1 MRIVYCIP
9 HLYNSG
15 GMERVLTQKVNWL
28 AAHTDYEITIVT
40 TELTPVG
47 QSDVYFELDER
58 VRVVHLNIDFNADY
72 HKPLLSKYIGHARRL
87 RAYKRALIGYIRANE
102 IDLCIS
108 LGGKEVAFISTL
120 PCRTMVEFHFAKDH
134 RQQLLDANHTGWFW
148 HLLGRIRTWQLVRD
162 VRSVEQIIVL
172 TEKDKQD
179 WKQAG
184 CANVKCI
191 PNPCAIKYRVVSS
204 EYGVQSSEY
213 RVVSSEYGEQSI
225 KTLLAVGR
233 LHEQKG
239 FDMLLEACNNVQRD
253 NVQCTKEWVLRIVG
267 EGEQRK
273 KLEQQ
278 IKDLQ
283 LSNVV
288 LAGRVENM
296 VEEYNAASLFVL
308 SSRYEGL
315 PLALIEAMWCG
326 VPCVSFDCP
335 HGPAELLED
344 DRGWLVPAMDVA
356 GLAKQI
362 AYAMNHSEEAKARAQ
377 RAQEYAYE
385 KYSEANIMPQW
396 VQLIEN
402 I

>member
-1 MRIVYCIP
+1 
-9 HLYNSG
+9 
-15 GMERVLTQKVNWL
+15 
-28 AAHTDYEITIVT
+28 
-40 TELTPVG
+40 
-47 QSDVYFELDER
+47 
-58 VRVVHLNIDFNADY
+58 
-72 HKPLLSKYIGHARRL
+72 
-87 RAYKRALIGYIRANE
+87 
-102 IDLCIS
+102 
-108 LGGKEVAFISTL
+108 
-120 PCRTMVEFHFAKDH
+120 
-134 RQQLLDANHTGWFW
+134 
-148 HLLGRIRTWQLVRD
+148 LGRIRTWQLVRD
-162 VRSVEQIIVL
+162 VRSVGQIVVL

-179 WKQAG
+179 WQQVG

-191 PNPCAIKYRVVSS
+191 PNPCAIKYR
-204 EYGVQSSEY
+204 EQSSEY
-213 RVVSSEYGEQSI
+213 RVLSSEYGEQGV
-225 KTLLAVGR
+225 KTLLGVGR

-239 FDMLLEACNNVQRD
+239 FDMLLEAWDNVQRD
-253 NVQCTKEWVLRIVG
+253 NVQCTKDWTLRIVG
-267 EGEQRK
+267 EGAQRAA
-273 KLEQQ
+273 LEQQ

-335 HGPAELLED
+335 NGPAELLED
-344 DRGWLVPAMDVA
+344 DRGWLVPAMDVEK
-356 GLAKQI
+356 LAQQLI
-362 AYAMNHSEEAKARAQ
+362 YAMTHMEEAKARAQ

>member
-58 VRVVHLNIDFNADY
+58 VQIKALGIDFNADY

-87 RAYKRALIGYIRANE
+87 RAYKRALIGYIRSHA

-108 LGGKEVAFISTL
+108 LGGKEVSFISSL
-120 PCRTMVEFHFAKDH
+120 PCRTIVEFHFAKDH

-162 VRSVEQIIVL
+162 VRSVGQIVVL

-179 WKQAG
+179 WQQAG
-184 CANVKCI
+184 CTNVMCI

-204 EYGVQSSEY
+204 EYRVQG
-213 RVVSSEYGEQSI
+213 SEYGEQGV

-239 FDMLLEACNNVQRD
+239 FDMLLEAWNNVQRD
-253 NVQCTKEWVLRIVG
+253 NVQCTKDWTLRIVG

-273 KLEQQ
+273 KLEEQ
-278 IKDLQ
+278 IRDLH

-326 VPCVSFDCP
+326 VPCVFFDCP

-344 DRGWLVPAMDVA
+344 DRGWLVPAMDVEK
-356 GLAKQI
+356 LAQQI
-362 AYAMNHSEEAKARAQ
+362 IYAMTHMEEAKARAQ

-402 I
+402 M

>member
-1 MRIVYCIP
+1 MRIAYCIP

-28 AAHTDYEITIVT
+28 AAHTDYEITIIT
-40 TELTPVG
+40 TEITPVG
-47 QSDVYFELDER
+47 QSDTYFSLDKR
-58 VRVVHLNIDFNADY
+58 VSVEALNIDFDADY
-72 HKPLLSKYIGHARRL
+72 YKPLLFKYVGHARRL
-87 RAYKRALIGYIRANE
+87 RAYKRALINYLRANK

-108 LGGKEVAFISTL
+108 LGGKEVAFMSSL
-120 PCRTMVEFHFAKDH
+120 PCRTIVEFHFAKDH

-148 HLLGRIRTWQLVRD
+148 HVLGRIRTWQLVRD
-162 VRSVEQIIVL
+162 VRSVGQIVVL

-179 WKQAG
+179 WQQAG
-184 CANVKCI
+184 CMNVKCI
-191 PNPCAIKYRVVSS
+191 PNPCAIKYRVL
-204 EYGVQSSEY
+204 SSEY
-213 RVVSSEYGEQSI
+213 RVVSSEYRVQSI

-239 FDMLLEACNNVQRD
+239 FDMLLEAWNNVQRD
-253 NVQCTKEWVLRIVG
+253 NVQCTKDWTLRIVG
-267 EGEQRK
+267 EGPQRAA
-273 KLEQQ
+273 LEQQ
-278 IKDLQ
+278 IKDLH
-283 LSNVV
+283 LTNVV

-296 VEEYNAASLFVL
+296 VEEYAAASLFVL

-335 HGPAELLED
+335 HGPAELLEN
-344 DRGWLVPAMDVA
+344 DRGWLVSNGDVK

-362 AYAMNHSEEAKARAQ
+362 AYAMTHMAEARERAQ

-396 VQLIEN
+396 VRLIEN

>member
-1 MRIVYCIP
+1 MRILYCIP

-40 TELTPVG
+40 TELVPEG

-58 VRVVHLNIDFNADY
+58 VRVEALGIDFNADY

-87 RAYKRALIGYIRANE
+87 RAYKRALVNYIRANE

-108 LGGKEVAFISTL
+108 LGGKEVAFMSSL
-120 PCRTMVEFHFAKDH
+120 PCRTIVEFHFAKDH

-162 VRSVEQIIVL
+162 VRSADQIVVL

-179 WKQAG
+179 WQQAG
-184 CANVKCI
+184 CTNVVCI
-191 PNPCAIKYRVVSS
+191 PNPCAINSRKSKVESRKT
-204 EYGVQSSEY
+204 
-213 RVVSSEYGEQSI
+213 

-239 FDMLLEACNNVQRD
+239 FDMLLEAWN
-253 NVQCTKEWVLRIVG
+253 NVQCTKDWTLRIVG

-273 KLEQQ
+273 KLEEQ
-278 IKDLQ
+278 IRDLH

-296 VEEYNAASLFVL
+296 VEEYAAASLFVL

-362 AYAMNHSEEAKARAQ
+362 AYAMNHSEEAVGRAQ

-385 KYSEANIMPQW
+385 KYSEASIMPQW
-396 VQLIEN
+396 VRLIEN
-402 I
+402 M

>member
-28 AAHTDYEITIVT
+28 AAHTDYEITIIT

-47 QSDVYFELDER
+47 QFDVYFELDER
-58 VRVVHLNIDFNADY
+58 VQVKALGIDFNADY
-72 HKPLLSKYIGHARRL
+72 HKPLLFKYVGHARRL
-87 RAYKRALIGYIRANE
+87 RAYKRALVEYIQSHA

-108 LGGKEVAFISTL
+108 LGGKEVAFISSL
-120 PCRTMVEFHFAKDH
+120 PCRTIVEFHFAKDH

-148 HLLGRIRTWQLVRD
+148 HVLGRIRTWQLVCD
-162 VRSVEQIIVL
+162 VRSADQIVVL

-179 WKQAG
+179 WQQAG
-184 CANVKCI
+184 CTNVKCI
-191 PNPCAIKYRVVSS
+191 PNPCAIKYR
-204 EYGVQSSEY
+204 EQSSEY
-213 RVVSSEYGEQSI
+213 RVVSSEYGVQSK

-239 FDMLLEACNNVQRD
+239 FDMLLEAWNNVQRD
-253 NVQCTKEWVLRIVG
+253 NVQCTKDWTLRIVG
-267 EGEQRK
+267 DGPQRAV
-273 KLEQQ
+273 LEQQ
-278 IKDLQ
+278 IKDLH
-283 LSNVV
+283 LTNVV

-296 VEEYNAASLFVL
+296 VEEYAASSLFVL

-315 PLALIEAMWCG
+315 PLALIEAMWCA

-344 DRGWLVPAMDVA
+344 DRGWLVSAMDVA

-362 AYAMNHSEEAKARAQ
+362 AYAMSHSEEAVERAL

-396 VQLIEN
+396 VRLIQN
-402 I
+402 K

>member
-1 MRIVYCIP
+1 MRILYCIP

-28 AAHTDYEITIVT
+28 AAHTDYEITIIT
-40 TELTPVG
+40 TEPTPEG
-47 QSDVYFELDER
+47 QNDVCFSLDER
-58 VRVVHLNIDFNADY
+58 VRVEALGIDFNADY
-72 HKPLLSKYIGHARRL
+72 HKPLLSKYIGHARRM
-87 RAYKRALIGYIRANE
+87 RVYRRALINYIRANE

-134 RQQLLDANHTGWFW
+134 RQQLLDANHKGWFW
-148 HLLGRIRTWQLVRD
+148 HVLGRMRTWQLVRD
-162 VRSVEQIIVL
+162 VRSVGQIVVL
-172 TEKDKQD
+172 TEKDRQD
-179 WKQAG
+179 WQQAG
-184 CANVKCI
+184 CTNVKCI
-191 PNPCAIKYRVVSS
+191 PNPCAIKYRVLSS
-204 EYGVQSSEY
+204 EYGVQS
-213 RVVSSEYGEQSI
+213 I
-225 KTLLAVGR
+225 KTLLGVGR

-239 FDMLLEACNNVQRD
+239 FDMLLEAWNNVQRD

-267 EGEQRK
+267 EGAQRAA
-273 KLEQQ
+273 LEQQ

-288 LAGRVENM
+288 LAGRVENV
-296 VEEYNAASLFVL
+296 VEEYATASLFVL

-335 HGPAELLED
+335 HGPAELLGD
-344 DRGWLVPAMDVA
+344 DRGWLVPVSDVA

-362 AYAMNHSEEAKARAQ
+362 AYAMNHSEEALERAL

-396 VQLIEN
+396 VQLTEN

>member
-1 MRIVYCIP
+1 MRIAYCIP

-28 AAHTDYEITIVT
+28 AAHTDYEITIIT
-40 TELTPVG
+40 TELTPVE
-47 QSDVYFELDER
+47 QFDVYFELDER
-58 VRVVHLNIDFNADY
+58 VQVKALGIDFNADY
-72 HKPLLSKYIGHARRL
+72 HKPLLFKYVGHARRL
-87 RAYKRALIGYIRANE
+87 RAYKRALINYLRANK

-108 LGGKEVAFISTL
+108 LGGKEVAFMSSL
-120 PCRTMVEFHFAKDH
+120 SCRTIVEFHFAKDH

-148 HLLGRIRTWQLVRD
+148 HVLGRIRTWQLVRD
-162 VRSVEQIIVL
+162 VRSVGQIVVL

-179 WKQAG
+179 WQQAV
-184 CANVKCI
+184 CTNVKCI

-204 EYGVQSSEY
+204 EYRVQSTEY
-213 RVVSSEYGEQSI
+213 RVQSI

-239 FDMLLEACNNVQRD
+239 FDMLLEAWNNVQRD
-253 NVQCTKEWVLRIVG
+253 NVQCTKDWTLRIVG
-267 EGEQRK
+267 DGPQRAV
-273 KLEQQ
+273 LEQQ

-283 LSNVV
+283 LTNVV
-288 LAGRVENM
+288 LAGRVND
-296 VEEYNAASLFVL
+296 VQDEYAAASLFVL

-362 AYAMNHSEEAKARAQ
+362 AYAMTHVAEARECAQYAQVYARD
-377 RAQEYAYE
+377 
-385 KYSEANIMPQW
+385 KYSEASIMPQW
-396 VQLIEN
+396 VQVIEN
-402 I
+402 K

>member
-47 QSDVYFELDER
+47 QNDVCFSLDER
-58 VRVVHLNIDFNADY
+58 VRVEALGIDFNADY
-72 HKPLLSKYIGHARRL
+72 HKPLLSKYIGHARRM
-87 RAYKRALIGYIRANE
+87 RAYKRALINYIRANE

-148 HLLGRIRTWQLVRD
+148 HVLGRIRTWQLVRD
-162 VRSVEQIIVL
+162 VRSVGQIVVL

-179 WKQAG
+179 WQQAG
-184 CANVKCI
+184 CTNVMCI
-191 PNPCAIKYRVVSS
+191 PNPCSLKYRVLSS
-204 EYGVQSSEY
+204 EYRVQSSEY
-213 RVVSSEYGEQSI
+213 REQRI

-239 FDMLLEACNNVQRD
+239 FDMLLEAWNNVQRD
-253 NVQCTKEWVLRIVG
+253 NVQCTKEWTLRIVG

-273 KLEQQ
+273 KLEEQ
-278 IKDLQ
+278 IRDLH

-296 VEEYNAASLFVL
+296 VEEYDAASLFVL

-326 VPCVSFDCP
+326 LPCVSFDCP
-335 HGPAELLED
+335 HGPAELLGG
-344 DRGWLVPAMDVA
+344 DRGCLVPAMDVEK
-356 GLAKQI
+356 LAQQI
-362 AYAMNHSEEAKARAQ
+362 IYAMTHMEEAKARAQ

>member
-28 AAHTDYEITIVT
+28 AAHTDYEIKIVT

-58 VRVVHLNIDFNADY
+58 VRVEALGIDFNADY

-87 RAYKRALIGYIRANE
+87 RAYKRALINYIRANE

-179 WKQAG
+179 WQQAG
-184 CANVKCI
+184 CTNVKCI
-191 PNPCAIKYRVVSS
+191 PNPCAIKYRV
-204 EYGVQSSEY
+204 QSSEY
-213 RVVSSEYGEQSI
+213 RVVSSEYGVQSI

-239 FDMLLEACNNVQRD
+239 FYMLLEAWREVQRAD
-253 NVQCTKEWVLRIVG
+253 VQCAKEWVLRIVG

-273 KLEQQ
+273 KLEEQ
-278 IKDLQ
+278 IRDLH

-296 VEEYNAASLFVL
+296 VEEYAAASLFVL

-335 HGPAELLED
+335 HGPIELLGD
-344 DRGWLVPAMDVA
+344 NRGWLVPASDVEK
-356 GLAKQI
+356 LTQQI
-362 AYAMNHSEEAKARAQ
+362 IYAMTHMEEAKARAQ

-385 KYSEANIMPQW
+385 KYSEASIMPQW

>member
-1 MRIVYCIP
+1 M
-9 HLYNSG
+9 
-15 GMERVLTQKVNWL
+15 
-28 AAHTDYEITIVT
+28 
-40 TELTPVG
+40 
-47 QSDVYFELDER
+47 
-58 VRVVHLNIDFNADY
+58 
-72 HKPLLSKYIGHARRL
+72 
-87 RAYKRALIGYIRANE
+87 
-102 IDLCIS
+102 
-108 LGGKEVAFISTL
+108 
-120 PCRTMVEFHFAKDH
+120 
-134 RQQLLDANHTGWFW
+134 
-148 HLLGRIRTWQLVRD
+148 RD
-162 VRSVEQIIVL
+162 VRSVGQIVVL
-172 TEKDKQD
+172 TEKDRQD
-179 WKQAG
+179 WQQAG
-184 CANVKCI
+184 CTNVKCI

-204 EYGVQSSEY
+204 EY
-213 RVVSSEYGEQSI
+213 RVLSSEYGVQSK

-239 FDMLLEACNNVQRD
+239 FDMLLEAWNNVQRD
-253 NVQCTKEWVLRIVG
+253 NEQCTKDWTLRIVG

-296 VEEYNAASLFVL
+296 VEEYAAASLFVL

-335 HGPAELLED
+335 HGPAELLGG
-344 DRGWLVPAMDVA
+344 DRGWLVLAMDVA
-356 GLAKQI
+356 GLSKQI
-362 AYAMNHSEEAKARAQ
+362 AYAMNHSEEAMERAQ

>member
-1 MRIVYCIP
+1 MRILYCIP

-40 TELTPVG
+40 TELTPVW
-47 QSDVYFELDER
+47 QNDVCFSLDER
-58 VRVVHLNIDFNADY
+58 VRVEALGIDFNADY
-72 HKPLLSKYIGHARRL
+72 HKPLLSKYIGHARRM
-87 RAYKRALIGYIRANE
+87 RVYKRALANYIRANE

-108 LGGKEVAFISTL
+108 LGGKEVAFISSL
-120 PCRTMVEFHFAKDH
+120 PCRTIVEFHFAKDH

-179 WKQAG
+179 WQQAG
-184 CANVKCI
+184 CTNVVCI
-191 PNPCAIKYRVVSS
+191 PNPCAIKYRVL
-204 EYGVQSSEY
+204 SSEY
-213 RVVSSEYGEQSI
+213 REQRI

-239 FDMLLEACNNVQRD
+239 FDMLLEAWNNVQRD
-253 NVQCTKEWVLRIVG
+253 NEQCTKDWTLRIVG
-267 EGEQRK
+267 EGAQRAA
-273 KLEQQ
+273 LEQQ
-278 IKDLQ
+278 IKDLH

-288 LAGRVENM
+288 LAGRVGNM

-326 VPCVSFDCP
+326 LPCVSFDCP
-335 HGPAELLED
+335 HGPAELLGD
-344 DRGWLVPAMDVA
+344 DRGWLVPAMDVE
-356 GLAKQI
+356 KMTQQI
-362 AYAMNHSEEAKARAQ
+362 IYAMTHIEEAKARAQ

-402 I
+402 M

>member
-28 AAHTDYEITIVT
+28 AAHTDYEITIIT
-40 TELTPVG
+40 TELVPEG
-47 QSDVYFELDER
+47 QNDVCFSLDER
-58 VRVVHLNIDFNADY
+58 VRVEALGIDFNADY
-72 HKPLLSKYIGHARRL
+72 HKPLLSKYIGHARRM
-87 RAYKRALIGYIRANE
+87 REYKRALINYIRANE

-108 LGGKEVAFISTL
+108 LGGKEVAFISSL
-120 PCRTMVEFHFAKDH
+120 PCRTIVEFHFAKDH

-148 HLLGRIRTWQLVRD
+148 HVLGRIRTWQLVRD
-162 VRSVEQIIVL
+162 VRSADQIVVL

-179 WKQAG
+179 WQQAG
-184 CANVKCI
+184 CTNVMCI

-204 EYGVQSSEY
+204 EYRVQG
-213 RVVSSEYGEQSI
+213 SEYGEQGV

-239 FDMLLEACNNVQRD
+239 FDMLLEAWNNVQRD
-253 NVQCTKEWVLRIVG
+253 NVQCAKEWVLRIVG

-273 KLEQQ
+273 KLEEQ
-278 IKDLQ
+278 IRDLH
-283 LSNVV
+283 LNNVV

-335 HGPAELLED
+335 HGPAELLGD
-344 DRGWLVPAMDVA
+344 DRGWLVPANDVEK
-356 GLAKQI
+356 LTQQLI
-362 AYAMNHSEEAKARAQ
+362 YAMTHLKEAEVRAQ
-377 RAQEYAYE
+377 RAQHYAQE
-385 KYSEANIMPQW
+385 KYSEASIMPHW
-396 VQLIEN
+396 IELIEN
-402 I
+402 M

>member
-191 PNPCAIKYRVVSS
+191 PNPCAMKYRVLSSEYRVVSS
-204 EYGVQSSEY
+204 EYG
-213 RVVSSEYGEQSI
+213 VVSSEYGEQSI

-288 LAGRVENM
+288 LAGRVENV
-296 VEEYNAASLFVL
+296 VEEYAAASLFVL

-335 HGPAELLED
+335 HGPAELLGD
-344 DRGWLVPAMDVA
+344 DRGWLVPAMDVEK
-356 GLAKQI
+356 LTQQLI
-362 AYAMNHSEEAKARAQ
+362 SAMTHMEEAKARAQ

-385 KYSEANIMPQW
+385 KYSEASIMPQW

>member
-28 AAHTDYEITIVT
+28 AAHTDYQITIIT

-58 VRVVHLNIDFNADY
+58 VRVEAFGIDFNADY
-72 HKPLLSKYIGHARRL
+72 HKPLLSKYIGHARRM
-87 RAYKRALIGYIRANE
+87 RAYKRALVNYIRANE

-108 LGGKEVAFISTL
+108 LGGKEVSFISSL

-162 VRSVEQIIVL
+162 VRSVDQIIVL
-172 TEKDKQD
+172 TENDKQD
-179 WKQAG
+179 WQQAG

-191 PNPCAIKYRVVSS
+191 PNPCALNSRKSKVESR
-204 EYGVQSSEY
+204 
-213 RVVSSEYGEQSI
+213 
-225 KTLLAVGR
+225 KTKTVLAVGR

-239 FDMLLEACNNVQRD
+239 FDMLLEVWNNVQRD
-253 NVQCTKEWVLRIVG
+253 NVQCTKDWTLRIVG
-267 EGEQRK
+267 DGPQRAA
-273 KLEQQ
+273 LEQQ

-288 LAGRVENM
+288 LAGRVENV
-296 VEEYNAASLFVL
+296 VEEYNEASLFVL
-308 SSRYEGL
+308 SSRYEGFSL
-315 PLALIEAMWCG
+315 VLLEAMWCG

-335 HGPAELLED
+335 HGPAELLGD
-344 DRGWLVPAMDVA
+344 DRGWLVPAMDVEK
-356 GLAKQI
+356 LAQQI
-362 AYAMNHSEEAKARAQ
+362 IYAMTHMEEAMKRAE

>member
-28 AAHTDYEITIVT
+28 AAHTDYEITIIT

-87 RAYKRALIGYIRANE
+87 RAYKRALINYILANE

-172 TEKDKQD
+172 TEKDRQD
-179 WKQAG
+179 WQQAG

-204 EYGVQSSEY
+204 EYG
-213 RVVSSEYGEQSI
+213 EQSI
-225 KTLLAVGR
+225 KTLLGVGR

-239 FDMLLEACNNVQRD
+239 FDMLLEAWNNVQRD
-253 NVQCTKEWVLRIVG
+253 NVQCTKDWTLRIVG

-288 LAGRVENM
+288 LAGRVENV
-296 VEEYNAASLFVL
+296 VEEYAAASLFVL

-335 HGPAELLED
+335 HGPAELLGD
-344 DRGWLVPAMDVA
+344 DRGWLVPAMDVEK
-356 GLAKQI
+356 LTQQLI
-362 AYAMNHSEEAKARAQ
+362 SAMTHMEEAKARAQ

-385 KYSEANIMPQW
+385 KYSEASIMPQW

>member
-28 AAHTDYEITIVT
+28 AAHTDYQITIIT

-47 QSDVYFELDER
+47 QAEVYFELDER
-58 VRVVHLNIDFNADY
+58 VQVKALGIDFNADY
-72 HKPLLSKYIGHARRL
+72 HKPLLLKYIGHARRM
-87 RAYKRALIGYIRANE
+87 RAYKRALINYIRANE

-120 PCRTMVEFHFAKDH
+120 PCRTMIEFHFAKDH

-148 HLLGRIRTWQLVRD
+148 HVLGRIRTWQLVRD

-172 TEKDKQD
+172 TESDKQD
-179 WKQAG
+179 WQQAG

-191 PNPCAIKYRVVSS
+191 PNPCAMKYRVL
-204 EYGVQSSEY
+204 SSEY
-213 RVVSSEYGEQSI
+213 RVVSSEYRVHSI

-239 FDMLLEACNNVQRD
+239 FDMLLEAWNNVQRD
-253 NVQCTKEWVLRIVG
+253 KVQCTKDWTLRIVG
-267 EGEQRK
+267 EGPQRAA
-273 KLEQQ
+273 LEQQ

-283 LSNVV
+283 LTNVV

-296 VEEYNAASLFVL
+296 VEEYDAASLFVL
-308 SSRYEGL
+308 SSRYEGFSL
-315 PLALIEAMWCG
+315 VLSEAMWCG
-326 VPCVSFDCP
+326 LPCVSFDCP
-335 HGPAELLED
+335 HGPAELLGD
-344 DRGWLVPAMDVA
+344 DRGWLVPANDVEK
-356 GLAKQI
+356 LTQQLI
-362 AYAMNHSEEAKARAQ
+362 YAMTHLQEAEVRAQ
-377 RAQEYAYE
+377 RAQHYAQE
-385 KYSEANIMPQW
+385 KYSEASIMPHW
-396 VQLIEN
+396 IELIEN
-402 I
+402 M

>member
-28 AAHTDYEITIVT
+28 AAHTDYEITIIT

-58 VRVVHLNIDFNADY
+58 VQVKALGIDFNADY
-72 HKPLLSKYIGHARRL
+72 HKPLLFKYIGHARRL
-87 RAYKRALIGYIRANE
+87 RAYKRALINYIRANE

-120 PCRTMVEFHFAKDH
+120 PCRTIVEFHFAKDH

-148 HLLGRIRTWQLVRD
+148 HVLGRIRTWQLVRA
-162 VRSVEQIIVL
+162 VRSVGQIVVL

-179 WKQAG
+179 WQQAG
-184 CANVKCI
+184 CTNVVCI
-191 PNPCAIKYRVVSS
+191 PNPCSLKYRVL
-204 EYGVQSSEY
+204 SSEY
-213 RVVSSEYGEQSI
+213 RVQSSECGEQGV
-225 KTLLAVGR
+225 KTLLGVGR

-239 FDMLLEACNNVQRD
+239 FDMLLEAWNNVQRD
-253 NVQCTKEWVLRIVG
+253 NVQCTKDWTLRIVG
-267 EGEQRK
+267 EGPQRAA
-273 KLEQQ
+273 LEQQ
-278 IKDLQ
+278 IKDLH

-296 VEEYNAASLFVL
+296 VEEYAASSLFVL

-344 DRGWLVPAMDVA
+344 DRGWLVPAMDVEK
-356 GLAKQI
+356 LTQQLI
-362 AYAMNHSEEAKARAQ
+362 YAMTHMEEAKARAE

-396 VQLIEN
+396 VRLIEN
-402 I
+402 M

>member
-28 AAHTDYEITIVT
+28 AAHTDYEITIIT
-40 TELTPVG
+40 TELVPEG
-47 QSDVYFELDER
+47 QNEVYFPLDER
-58 VRVVHLNIDFNADY
+58 VRVEAFGIDFNADY

-87 RAYKRALIGYIRANE
+87 RAYKRALINYIRANE

-120 PCRTMVEFHFAKDH
+120 PCRTIVEFHFAKDH

-148 HLLGRIRTWQLVRD
+148 HVLGCIRTWQLVRD
-162 VRSVEQIIVL
+162 VRAVEHIIVL
-172 TEKDKQD
+172 TESDKQD
-179 WKQAG
+179 WQQAG
-184 CANVKCI
+184 CANVRCI
-191 PNPCAIKYRVVSS
+191 PNPCAMK
-204 EYGVQSSEY
+204 YGVQSSEY
-213 RVVSSEYGEQSI
+213 RVLSTEYRIQSI

-239 FDMLLEACNNVQRD
+239 FDMLLEAWNNVQRD
-253 NVQCTKEWVLRIVG
+253 NVQCTKDWTLRIVG
-267 EGEQRK
+267 EGPQRAA
-273 KLEQQ
+273 LEQQ
-278 IKDLQ
+278 IKDLH

-296 VEEYNAASLFVL
+296 VEEYAASSLFVL

-326 VPCVSFDCP
+326 VPCVSFACP
-335 HGPAELLED
+335 HGPAELLRG

-356 GLAKQI
+356 GLAKQV
-362 AYAMNHSEEAKARAQ
+362 AYAMSHSEEAMERAL

-396 VQLIEN
+396 VRLIEN
-402 I
+402 M

>member
-28 AAHTDYEITIVT
+28 AAHTDYQITIIT

-58 VRVVHLNIDFNADY
+58 VRVEAFGIDFNADY
-72 HKPLLSKYIGHARRL
+72 HKPLLSKYIGHARRM
-87 RAYKRALIGYIRANE
+87 RAYKRALVNYIRANE

-108 LGGKEVAFISTL
+108 LGGKEVAFISSL

-148 HLLGRIRTWQLVRD
+148 HVLGRIRTWQLVRD

-172 TEKDKQD
+172 TESDKQD
-179 WKQAG
+179 WQQAG

-191 PNPCAIKYRVVSS
+191 PNPCALNSRKSKVESRKT
-204 EYGVQSSEY
+204 
-213 RVVSSEYGEQSI
+213 

-239 FDMLLEACNNVQRD
+239 FDMLLEAWNNVQRGD
-253 NVQCTKEWVLRIVG
+253 VQCAKEWVLRIVG
-267 EGEQRK
+267 EGPQRAA
-273 KLEQQ
+273 LEQQ

-296 VEEYNAASLFVL
+296 VEEYDAASLFVL

-326 VPCVSFDCP
+326 LPCVSFDCP
-335 HGPAELLED
+335 HGPAELLRD
-344 DRGWLVPAMDVA
+344 DRGCLVPAMDVEK
-356 GLAKQI
+356 LTQQI
-362 AYAMNHSEEAKARAQ
+362 IYAMTHLQEAKARAE

>member
-47 QSDVYFELDER
+47 QDDVCFALDER
-58 VRVVHLNIDFNADY
+58 VRVEAFGIDFNADY
-72 HKPLLSKYIGHARRL
+72 HKPLLSKYIGHARRM
-87 RAYKRALIGYIRANE
+87 RAYKRALVNYIRANE

-120 PCRTMVEFHFAKDH
+120 PCRTIVEFHFAKDH

-148 HLLGRIRTWQLVRD
+148 HVLGCIRTWQLVRD

-172 TEKDKQD
+172 TENDKQD
-179 WKQAG
+179 WQQAG
-184 CANVKCI
+184 CANVRCI
-191 PNPCAIKYRVVSS
+191 PNPCAMKYRVVSS
-204 EYGVQSSEY
+204 EY
-213 RVVSSEYGEQSI
+213 RVVSI

-239 FDMLLEACNNVQRD
+239 FDMLLEAWNNVQRGD
-253 NVQCTKEWVLRIVG
+253 VQCAKEWVLRIVG
-267 EGEQRK
+267 DGPQRAA
-273 KLEQQ
+273 LEQQ
-278 IKDLQ
+278 IKDLH

-296 VEEYNAASLFVL
+296 VEEYDAASLFVL

-326 VPCVSFDCP
+326 LPCVSFDCP
-335 HGPAELLED
+335 HGPAELLGD
-344 DRGWLVPAMDVA
+344 DRGWLVPAMDVEK
-356 GLAKQI
+356 LAQQI
-362 AYAMNHSEEAKARAQ
+362 IYAMTHMEEAKARAEH
-377 RAQEYAYE
+377 AQEYAYE
-385 KYSEANIMPQW
+385 KYSEANIMPHW
-396 VQLIEN
+396 IELIEN

>member
-1 MRIVYCIP
+1 MRIAYCIP

-28 AAHTDYEITIVT
+28 AAHTDYEITIIT

-47 QSDVYFELDER
+47 QFDVYFELDER
-58 VRVVHLNIDFNADY
+58 VRVEAFGIDFNADY
-72 HKPLLSKYIGHARRL
+72 HKPLLSKYICHARRL
-87 RAYKRALIGYIRANE
+87 RAYKRALINYIRANE

-108 LGGKEVAFISTL
+108 LGGKEVSFISSL
-120 PCRTMVEFHFAKDH
+120 PCRTIVEFHFAKDH

-148 HLLGRIRTWQLVRD
+148 HVLGRIRTWQLVRD
-162 VRSVEQIIVL
+162 VRSVGQIVVL

-179 WKQAG
+179 WQQAG
-184 CANVKCI
+184 CTNVKCI
-191 PNPCAIKYRVVSS
+191 PNPCVIKYRVL
-204 EYGVQSSEY
+204 SSEY
-213 RVVSSEYGEQSI
+213 RVQST

-239 FDMLLEACNNVQRD
+239 FDMLLEAWNNVQRD
-253 NVQCTKEWVLRIVG
+253 NVQCTKDWTLRIVG
-267 EGEQRK
+267 EGPQRAA
-273 KLEQQ
+273 LEQQ
-278 IKDLQ
+278 IKDLH
-283 LSNVV
+283 LTNVV

-296 VEEYNAASLFVL
+296 VEEYAAASLFVL

-344 DRGWLVPAMDVA
+344 DRGWLVSAMDVA

-362 AYAMNHSEEAKARAQ
+362 AYAMSHSEEAMERAQ

-385 KYSEANIMPQW
+385 KYSEANIMPHW
-396 VQLIEN
+396 VELIEN

>member
-58 VRVVHLNIDFNADY
+58 VQVKALGIDFNADY

-87 RAYKRALIGYIRANE
+87 RAYKRALINYIRANE

-120 PCRTMVEFHFAKDH
+120 PCRTIVEFHFAKDH

-162 VRSVEQIIVL
+162 VRSADQIVVL

-179 WKQAG
+179 WQQAG
-184 CANVKCI
+184 CTNVKCI
-191 PNPCAIKYRVVSS
+191 PNPCAIKYR
-204 EYGVQSSEY
+204 EQSSEY
-213 RVVSSEYGEQSI
+213 RVVSSEYSEQRV

-239 FDMLLEACNNVQRD
+239 FDMLLEAWNNVQRD
-253 NVQCTKEWVLRIVG
+253 NEQCTKDWTLRIVG
-267 EGEQRK
+267 EGAQRAA
-273 KLEQQ
+273 LEQQ

-296 VEEYNAASLFVL
+296 VEEYAAASLFVL

-335 HGPAELLED
+335 HGPKELLAD
-344 DRGWLVPAMDVA
+344 QRGWLVENGNVEKLTQQLIYTMTH
-356 GLAKQI
+356 
-362 AYAMNHSEEAKARAQ
+362 MEEAAARAAK
-377 RAQEYAYE
+377 AQAFAQAT
-385 KYSEANIMPQW
+385 YSEAAIMPQW
-396 VQLIEN
+396 KKVIEK
-402 I
+402 

>member
-28 AAHTDYEITIVT
+28 AAHTDYQITIIT

-58 VRVVHLNIDFNADY
+58 VRVEAFGIDFNADY
-72 HKPLLSKYIGHARRL
+72 HKPLLSKYISHARRM
-87 RAYKRALIGYIRANE
+87 RAYKRALVNYIRANE

-120 PCRTMVEFHFAKDH
+120 PCRTIVEFHFAKDH

-148 HLLGRIRTWQLVRD
+148 HVLGCIRTWQLVRD
-162 VRSVEQIIVL
+162 VRSVDQIIVL
-172 TEKDKQD
+172 TENDKQD
-179 WKQAG
+179 WQQAG
-184 CANVKCI
+184 CANVKRI
-191 PNPCAIKYRVVSS
+191 PNPCALNSRKSKVESR
-204 EYGVQSSEY
+204 
-213 RVVSSEYGEQSI
+213 
-225 KTLLAVGR
+225 KTKMVLAVGR

-239 FDMLLEACNNVQRD
+239 FDMLLEAWNNVQRD
-253 NVQCTKEWVLRIVG
+253 NVQCAKEWVLRIVG
-267 EGEQRK
+267 EGAQRVA
-273 KLEQQ
+273 LEQQ

-296 VEEYNAASLFVL
+296 VEEYDAASLFVL

-326 VPCVSFDCP
+326 LPCVSFACP
-335 HGPAELLED
+335 HGPAELLGD
-344 DRGWLVPAMDVA
+344 DRGWLVPAMDVE
-356 GLAKQI
+356 KMSQQI
-362 AYAMNHSEEAKARAQ
+362 IYAMTHMEEAKARAE

-385 KYSEANIMPQW
+385 KYSEANIMPHW
-396 VQLIEN
+396 IELIEN
-402 I
+402 M

>member
-28 AAHTDYEITIVT
+28 AAHTDYEITIIT

-58 VRVVHLNIDFNADY
+58 VQVKALGIDFNADY

-87 RAYKRALIGYIRANE
+87 RAYKRALINYIRANE

-120 PCRTMVEFHFAKDH
+120 PCRTIVEFHFAKDH

-172 TEKDKQD
+172 TEKDRQD
-179 WKQAG
+179 WQQAG

-191 PNPCAIKYRVVSS
+191 PNPCAIKYRVLSSEYRVLSS
-204 EYGVQSSEY
+204 EYGVQSK
-213 RVVSSEYGEQSI
+213 

-239 FDMLLEACNNVQRD
+239 FDMLLEAWNNVQRD
-253 NVQCTKEWVLRIVG
+253 NEQCTKDWTLRIVG

-273 KLEQQ
+273 KLEEQ
-278 IKDLQ
+278 IRDLQ

-296 VEEYNAASLFVL
+296 VEEYAASSLFVL

-326 VPCVSFDCP
+326 LPCVSFDCP
-335 HGPAELLED
+335 HGPAELLGD
-344 DRGWLVPAMDVA
+344 DRGWLVPAMDVEK
-356 GLAKQI
+356 LAQQI
-362 AYAMNHSEEAKARAQ
+362 IYAMTHMEEAKARAL

-396 VQLIEN
+396 VRLIEN

>member
-28 AAHTDYEITIVT
+28 AAHTDYEITIIT
-40 TELTPVG
+40 TEITPVG
-47 QSDVYFELDER
+47 QSDTYFSLDKR
-58 VRVVHLNIDFNADY
+58 VSVEALNIDFDADY
-72 HKPLLSKYIGHARRL
+72 HKPLLSKYVCHAQRM
-87 RAYKRALIGYIRANE
+87 RAYKQALVNYIRANK

-108 LGGKEVAFISTL
+108 LGGKEVAFMSSL
-120 PCRTMVEFHFAKDH
+120 PCRSMVEFHFAKDH

-148 HLLGRIRTWQLVRD
+148 HVLGRIRTWQLVRD
-162 VRSVEQIIVL
+162 VRSVGQIVVL

-179 WKQAG
+179 WQQAG
-184 CANVKCI
+184 CANVVCI

-204 EYGVQSSEY
+204 EYG
-213 RVVSSEYGEQSI
+213 EQGV

-239 FDMLLEACNNVQRD
+239 FDMLLEAWNNVQRD
-253 NVQCTKEWVLRIVG
+253 NVQCTKDWTLRIVG
-267 EGEQRK
+267 DGPQRAV
-273 KLEQQ
+273 LEQQ
-278 IKDLQ
+278 IKDLH
-283 LSNVV
+283 LTNVV

-296 VEEYNAASLFVL
+296 VEEYAASSLFVL

-315 PLALIEAMWCG
+315 PLALIEAMWCA

-344 DRGWLVPAMDVA
+344 DRGWLVSAMDVA

-362 AYAMNHSEEAKARAQ
+362 AYAMSHSEEAVERAL

-396 VQLIEN
+396 VRLIQN
-402 I
+402 K

>member
-58 VRVVHLNIDFNADY
+58 VQVKALGIDFNADY
-72 HKPLLSKYIGHARRL
+72 HKPLLSKYIGHARRM
-87 RAYKRALIGYIRANE
+87 RAYKRALVNYIRANE

-108 LGGKEVAFISTL
+108 LGGKEVSFVSSL

-148 HLLGRIRTWQLVRD
+148 HLLGCIRTWQLVRD

-172 TEKDKQD
+172 TESDKQD
-179 WKQAG
+179 WQQVG

-191 PNPCAIKYRVVSS
+191 PNPCALNSRKSKVESR
-204 EYGVQSSEY
+204 
-213 RVVSSEYGEQSI
+213 
-225 KTLLAVGR
+225 KTKKVLAVGR

-239 FDMLLEACNNVQRD
+239 FDILLEAWNNVQRD
-253 NVQCTKEWVLRIVG
+253 NVQCTKDWTLRIVG
-267 EGEQRK
+267 EGPQRAA
-273 KLEQQ
+273 LEQQ

-288 LAGRVENM
+288 LAGRVENV
-296 VEEYNAASLFVL
+296 VEEYNEASLFVL
-308 SSRYEGL
+308 SSRYEGFSL
-315 PLALIEAMWCG
+315 VLLEAMWCG

-335 HGPAELLED
+335 HGPAELLGG
-344 DRGWLVPAMDVA
+344 DRGWLVPAMDVEK
-356 GLAKQI
+356 LAQQLI
-362 AYAMNHSEEAKARAQ
+362 YAMTHMEEAMKRAE

-385 KYSEANIMPQW
+385 KYSEANIMPHW
-396 VQLIEN
+396 IELIEN

>member
-28 AAHTDYEITIVT
+28 AAHTDYEITIIT

-47 QSDVYFELDER
+47 QSDVYFELAER
-58 VRVVHLNIDFNADY
+58 VRVEAFGIDFNADY
-72 HKPLLSKYIGHARRL
+72 LKPLLSKYIGHARRM
-87 RAYKRALIGYIRANE
+87 RAYKRALLSYICANE

-108 LGGKEVAFISTL
+108 LGGKEVSFISSL

-162 VRSVEQIIVL
+162 VRSVDQIIVL
-172 TEKDKQD
+172 TENDKQD
-179 WKQAG
+179 WQQAG

-191 PNPCAIKYRVVSS
+191 PNPCALNSRKSKVESR
-204 EYGVQSSEY
+204 
-213 RVVSSEYGEQSI
+213 
-225 KTLLAVGR
+225 KTKMVLAVGR

-239 FDMLLEACNNVQRD
+239 FDMLLEAWNNVQRD
-253 NVQCTKEWVLRIVG
+253 DVQCTKDWTLRIVG
-267 EGEQRK
+267 EGPQRAV
-273 KLEQQ
+273 LEQQ
-278 IKDLQ
+278 IKDLH

-288 LAGRVENM
+288 LAGRVENV
-296 VEEYNAASLFVL
+296 VEEYNEASLFVL
-308 SSRYEGL
+308 SSRYEGFSL
-315 PLALIEAMWCG
+315 VLLEAMWCG

-335 HGPAELLED
+335 HGPAELLGD
-344 DRGWLVPAMDVA
+344 DRGWLVPAMDVEK
-356 GLAKQI
+356 LSQQI
-362 AYAMNHSEEAKARAQ
+362 IYAMTHMEEAKARAE

-385 KYSEANIMPQW
+385 KYSEANIMPHW
-396 VQLIEN
+396 IELIEN

>member
-28 AAHTDYEITIVT
+28 AAHTDYEITIIT
-40 TELTPVG
+40 TEITPVG
-47 QSDVYFELDER
+47 QSDTYFSLDKR
-58 VRVVHLNIDFNADY
+58 VSVEALNIDFDADY
-72 HKPLLSKYIGHARRL
+72 YKPLLSKYMCHARRM
-87 RAYKRALIGYIRANE
+87 RAYKQALVNYIRANK
-102 IDLCIS
+102 IDVGIS
-108 LGGKEVAFISTL
+108 LGGKEVAFISAL
-120 PCRTMVEFHFAKDH
+120 PCRTIVEFHFAKDH

-148 HLLGRIRTWQLVRD
+148 HVLGRIRTWQLVRD
-162 VRSVEQIIVL
+162 VRSVGQIVVL

-179 WKQAG
+179 WQQAG
-184 CANVKCI
+184 CTNVKCI
-191 PNPCAIKYRVVSS
+191 PNPCAIKYRVL
-204 EYGVQSSEY
+204 SSEY
-213 RVVSSEYGEQSI
+213 RVVSSEYGVQST

-239 FDMLLEACNNVQRD
+239 FDMLLEAWNNVQRD
-253 NVQCTKEWVLRIVG
+253 NVQCTKDWTLRIVG
-267 EGEQRK
+267 EGPQRAA
-273 KLEQQ
+273 LEQQ
-278 IKDLQ
+278 IKDLH
-283 LSNVV
+283 LTNVV

-296 VEEYNAASLFVL
+296 VEEYAAASLFVL

-326 VPCVSFDCP
+326 LPCVSFDCP

-344 DRGWLVPAMDVA
+344 DRGWLVLAMDVA

-362 AYAMNHSEEAKARAQ
+362 AYAMNHSEEALERAQ

-396 VQLIEN
+396 VQVIEN
-402 I
+402 K

>member
-47 QSDVYFELDER
+47 QNDVCFSLDER
-58 VRVVHLNIDFNADY
+58 VRVEALGIDFNADY

-172 TEKDKQD
+172 TEKDRQD
-179 WKQAG
+179 WQQAG

-204 EYGVQSSEY
+204 EYG
-213 RVVSSEYGEQSI
+213 EQSI
-225 KTLLAVGR
+225 KTLLGVGR

-239 FDMLLEACNNVQRD
+239 FDMLLEAWNNVQRD
-253 NVQCTKEWVLRIVG
+253 NVQCTKDWTLRIVG

-288 LAGRVENM
+288 LAGRVENV
-296 VEEYNAASLFVL
+296 VEEYAAASLFVL

-326 VPCVSFDCP
+326 LPCVSFDCP
-335 HGPAELLED
+335 HGPAELLGD
-344 DRGWLVPAMDVA
+344 DRGWLVPAMDVEK
-356 GLAKQI
+356 LTQQLI
-362 AYAMNHSEEAKARAQ
+362 SAMTHMEEAKARAQ

-385 KYSEANIMPQW
+385 KYSEASIMPQW